1 MRRPLLIATLLL
13 CWLLPTASQA
23 AASATAADEG
33 EDRIVLVGSVL
44 VDRDDTAGDI
54 VVFDGDVTIRG
65 EVTGDVVAFGGD
77 VAIRGVVAGDVV
89 TFAGQAALGRRARVG
104 GDVVYADERPLR
116 TPGSQVGGEV
126 KRFDAGDASIVA
138 AIGFWIAFSVSL
150 LLLGLIFL
158 LLAPRAGDAIAATS
172 RSKPLVAALVG
183 LLAFVLLPVL
193 AFVAFV
199 TIVGIPLGV
208 VLLLLILP
216 LYALGYVA
224 TALVLGGRI
233 LKKGRILAFVVGLV
247 ILQLVTLIPIVGG
260 LVGFLAVIFGL
271 GLLVMS
277 VLRARTQPAAVA
289 RA

>member
-1 MRRPLLIATLLL
+1 MRRPLFIATLLL
-13 CWLLPTASQA
+13 CWLLPTASGV
-23 AASATAADEG
+23 AASATAADDG

-77 VAIRGVVAGDVV
+77 VTIRGVVAGDVV
-89 TFAGQAALGRRARVG
+89 TFAGQATLGRRARVG
-104 GDVVYADERPLR
+104 GDVVYADERPVQ
-116 TPGSQVGGEV
+116 TPGSQVGGDV
-126 KRFDAGDASIVA
+126 KRFDLGDASIVA

-172 RSKPLVAALVG
+172 RSKPLIAALVG
-183 LLAFVLLPVL
+183 LLAFFLLPL
-193 AFVAFV
+193 IAFVAFV

-208 VLLLLILP
+208 VLLLAILP

-233 LKKGRILAFVVGLV
+233 LKRGRILAFVVGLL
-247 ILQLVTLIPIVGG
+247 ILQVVTLIPFVGG

-271 GLLVMS
+271 GLLVMT
-277 VLRARTQPAAVA
+277 VLRARTQPPAAA